1 MAVALGS
8 MKTDPATGLLGIWC
22 YYAQCEVENYSP
34 FLPSRAQ
41 FSLGISVVFVVR
53 FTHTHTLAP
62 LPSLS
67 LPCSSPNSTTTAHK
81 GRHGFTDFSFTCT
94 TTAWHKCTVGSLII
108 AHLFPSVSPFPPSL
122 PPSSDAV
129 VRAAA
134 STRNRCASLHPSPP
148 PHHQPGLQQ
157 SRHQPRRPQLI
168 RTFLPRGTYSHHP
181 LVPFAD
187 ACPINRLDIP
197 IRCTERLRLSW
208 SVRS

>member
-108 AHLFPSVSPFPPSL
+108 AHLFPSVSPSLPSLPPSL
-122 PPSSDAV
+122 PPLMQWSG
-129 VRAAA
+129 RQ
-134 STRNRCASLHPSPP
+134 PP
-148 PHHQPGLQQ
+148 PGIDAPPSIPLLRHIINQAY
-157 SRHQPRRPQLI
+157 SRAVTSPEDLNSYEPFSPEVHTVTTCSSHLPMRAPLTDWISLLGVRRD
-168 RTFLPRGTYSHHP
+168 F
-181 LVPFAD
+181 V
-187 ACPINRLDIP
+187 
-197 IRCTERLRLSW
+197 
-208 SVRS
+208 